1 MGSEP
6 SNASWVLWIV
16 QDKDEQISKGTL
28 GSRLPKLQEGRSSEI
43 VGENT
48 ISMISSKTR
57 KCCQYSSSNG
67 TRLPIINGRYLPKH
81 HICAAVK

>member
-28 GSRLPKLQEGRSSEI
+28 GSMLPKLQEDQA
-43 VGENT
+43 
-48 ISMISSKTR
+48 K
-57 KCCQYSSSNG
+57 
-67 TRLPIINGRYLPKH
+67 L
-81 HICAAVK
+81 